1 MKNGENKAESRIAMN
16 GLKSESNPTNPDPTK
31 TDLYGMLTDEQIREY
46 LASARTDE
54 RLRARLLR
62 EVERRRL

>member
-1 MKNGENKAESRIAMN
+1 MKPQA
-16 GLKSESNPTNPDPTK
+16 DPTK

-46 LASARTDE
+46 LASPRTDE

-62 EVERRRL
+62 EVDRRAAPGRQTIPRANVRA